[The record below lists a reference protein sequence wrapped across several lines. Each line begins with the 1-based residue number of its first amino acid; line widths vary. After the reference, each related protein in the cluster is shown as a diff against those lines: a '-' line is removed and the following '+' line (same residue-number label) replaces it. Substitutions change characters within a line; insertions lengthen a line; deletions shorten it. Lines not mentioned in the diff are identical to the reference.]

1 MSFSL
6 FGPDLGETLRERA
19 DGRLVGFCGRMR
31 EGAHDILR
39 GRILFCQRDAAMMSK
54 RAKSKTA
61 GRGTTMARAGTVK
74 EDRHFVEALA
84 RGLELLACF
93 RQKDGLLGNQE
104 LARRCGLA
112 KSTVS
117 RLTYTLTKL
126 GYLTHVEEAGKYALG
141 TATLSLA
148 SAMLGRLDIRKL
160 ARPLM
165 QELAD
170 FSNCLVSLTSRD
182 RLSMVYVDVARS
194 SAAVTLSLDTG
205 ARIQIAN
212 SAAGRAY
219 LCAIP
224 DAEREEIMEAVRE
237 VAEVN
242 RWPALQK
249 GVAKAVV
256 DVRSLGVACSFGE
269 WQKDIN
275 AIAIAVRPG
284 SNLPPMAISCGGPAY
299 SVSSEFL
306 LDEVRPRLI
315 SLATGLEVSVGTAN

>member
-1 MSFSL
+1 
-6 FGPDLGETLRERA
+6 
-19 DGRLVGFCGRMR
+19 
-31 EGAHDILR
+31 
-39 GRILFCQRDAAMMSK
+39 MMST
-54 RAKSKTA
+54 RLKSKPA
-61 GRGTTMARAGTVK
+61 RRNGTVSRTGAVK

-104 LARRCGLA
+104 LARRCGLP

-170 FSNCLVSLTSRD
+170 FSRCLVSLCSRD

-194 SAAVTLSLDTG
+194 SAAVTLGLDTG
-205 ARIQIAN
+205 SRIQIAN
-212 SAAGRAY
+212 SASAQ
-219 LCAIP
+219 IS
-224 DAEREEIMEAVRE
+224 M
-237 VAEVN
+237 
-242 RWPALQK
+242 
-249 GVAKAVV
+249 
-256 DVRSLGVACSFGE
+256 
-269 WQKDIN
+269 
-275 AIAIAVRPG
+275 IASAWR
-284 SNLPPMAISCGGPAY
+284 
-299 SVSSEFL
+299 
-306 LDEVRPRLI
+306 
-315 SLATGLEVSVGTAN
+315 

>member
-1 MSFSL
+1 MTVIMNKRFRNRSARRS
-6 FGPDLGETLRERA
+6 GP
-19 DGRLVGFCGRMR
+19 V
-31 EGAHDILR
+31 
-39 GRILFCQRDAAMMSK
+39 
-54 RAKSKTA
+54 
-61 GRGTTMARAGTVK
+61 ARAGAVK

-84 RGLELLACF
+84 RGLEILACF

-126 GYLTHVEEAGKYALG
+126 GYLTHVEDAGKYALG
-141 TATLSLA
+141 SATLSLA

-160 ARPLM
+160 ALPRM

-170 FSNCLVSLTSRD
+170 FSRCLVSLCSRD

-194 SAAVTLSLDTG
+194 SATVTLSLDTG

-212 SAAGRAY
+212 SASGRAY
-219 LCAIP
+219 LAVIS
-224 DAEREEIMEAVRE
+224 DEEREEIMEGVRE
-237 VAEVN
+237 VAEAS
-242 RWPALQK
+242 RWPALQR

-256 DVRSLGVACSFGE
+256 EYGSLGVCCSFGE

-275 AIAIAVRPG
+275 AI
-284 SNLPPMAISCGGPAY
+284 
-299 SVSSEFL
+299 
-306 LDEVRPRLI
+306 
-315 SLATGLEVSVGTAN
+315 

>member
-1 MSFSL
+1 
-6 FGPDLGETLRERA
+6 
-19 DGRLVGFCGRMR
+19 
-31 EGAHDILR
+31 
-39 GRILFCQRDAAMMSK
+39 
-54 RAKSKTA
+54 
-61 GRGTTMARAGTVK
+61 
-74 EDRHFVEALA
+74 
-84 RGLELLACF
+84 
-93 RQKDGLLGNQE
+93 

-160 ARPLM
+160 ARPMM

-170 FSNCLVSLTSRD
+170 FSRCLVSLCSRD

-212 SAAGRAY
+212 SASGRAY
-219 LCAIP
+219 LAVIS
-224 DAEREEIMEAVRE
+224 DEQREEIMEGVRE
-237 VAEVN
+237 VAEVS
-242 RWPALQK
+242 RWPALQR
-249 GVAKAVV
+249 GVAKALL
-256 DVRSLGVACSFGE
+256 DYRGLGVCCSFGE

-275 AIAIAVRPG
+275 AIAVPVRPG

-299 SVSSEFL
+299 NVSPEFL

-315 SLATGLEVSVGTAN
+315 ALVTSLEASVGTAS

>member
-1 MSFSL
+1 LYSTQWNIVLSL
-6 FGPDLGETLRERA
+6 TPLPD
-19 DGRLVGFCGRMR
+19 
-31 EGAHDILR
+31 IP
-39 GRILFCQRDAAMMSK
+39 MMSK
-54 RAKSKTA
+54 HVKIRTA
-61 GRGTTMARAGTVK
+61 RRNGTVARTGVAK

-126 GYLTHVEEAGKYALG
+126 GYLTHVEEAGKYGLG

-165 QELAD
+165 QELAE
-170 FSNCLVSLTSRD
+170 FSRCLVSLSSRD

-194 SAAVTLSLDTG
+194 SAAVTVSLDTG

-212 SAAGRAY
+212 SASGRAH
-219 LCAIP
+219 LAAISEE
-224 DAEREEIMEAVRE
+224 EREEIMEGVHE
-237 VAEVN
+237 VAEVS
-242 RWPALQK
+242 RWPALQR
-249 GVAKAVV
+249 GVAKALL
-256 DVRSLGVACSFGE
+256 DYRSLGVCCSFGE

-275 AIAIAVRPG
+275 SIAVSVRPG
-284 SNLPPMAISCGGPAY
+284 GNLPPMAISCGGPAY
-299 SVSSEFL
+299 DVSPEFL
-306 LDEVRPRLI
+306 LDEVRPKLI
-315 SLATGLEVSVGTAN
+315 ELVRSMEVSLGTAD

>member
-1 MSFSL
+1 
-6 FGPDLGETLRERA
+6 
-19 DGRLVGFCGRMR
+19 
-31 EGAHDILR
+31 
-39 GRILFCQRDAAMMSK
+39 MMSK
-54 RAKSKTA
+54 RLKSKTA
-61 GRGTTMARAGTVK
+61 RRNGTVARTGAVK

-160 ARPLM
+160 ARPMM

-170 FSNCLVSLTSRD
+170 FSRCLVGLCSRD

-194 SAAVTLSLDTG
+194 SATVTLSLDTG

-212 SAAGRAY
+212 SASGRAY
-219 LCAIP
+219 LAVIS
-224 DAEREEIMEAVRE
+224 DEQREEIMEGVRE
-237 VAEVN
+237 VAEVS
-242 RWPALQK
+242 RWPALQR
-249 GVAKAVV
+249 GVAKALL
-256 DVRSLGVACSFGE
+256 DYRDLGVCCSFGE

-275 AIAIAVRPG
+275 AIAVPVRPG
-284 SNLPPMAISCGGPAY
+284 SNLPPMVISCGGPAY
-299 SVSSEFL
+299 NVSPEFL

-315 SLATGLEVSVGTAN
+315 ALVTSLEASVGTAS

>member
-1 MSFSL
+1 MVFHTTEYCSV
-6 FGPDLGETLRERA
+6 A
-19 DGRLVGFCGRMR
+19 DSAPGISMIGKRL
-31 EGAHDILR
+31 
-39 GRILFCQRDAAMMSK
+39 
-54 RAKSKTA
+54 KSKTA
-61 GRGTTMARAGTVK
+61 RRNGTVARTGAVK

-160 ARPLM
+160 ARPMM

-170 FSNCLVSLTSRD
+170 FSRCLVSLCSRD

-212 SAAGRAY
+212 SASGRAY
-219 LCAIP
+219 LAVIS
-224 DAEREEIMEAVRE
+224 DEQREEIMEGVRE
-237 VAEVN
+237 VAEVS
-242 RWPALQK
+242 RWPALQR
-249 GVAKAVV
+249 GVAKALL
-256 DVRSLGVACSFGE
+256 DYRSLGVCCSFGE

-275 AIAIAVRPG
+275 AIAVPVRPG
-284 SNLPPMAISCGGPAY
+284 GNLPPMVISCGGPAY
-299 SVSSEFL
+299 NVSPEFL

-315 SLATGLEVSVGTAN
+315 ALVTSLEASVGTAS

>member
-1 MSFSL
+1 MI
-6 FGPDLGETLRERA
+6 GK
-19 DGRLVGFCGRMR
+19 RL
-31 EGAHDILR
+31 
-39 GRILFCQRDAAMMSK
+39 
-54 RAKSKTA
+54 KSKTA
-61 GRGTTMARAGTVK
+61 RRNGTVARTGAVK

-160 ARPLM
+160 ARPMM

-170 FSNCLVSLTSRD
+170 FSRCLVSLCSRD

-194 SAAVTLSLDTG
+194 TAAVTLSLDTG

-212 SAAGRAY
+212 SASGRAY
-219 LCAIP
+219 LAVIS
-224 DAEREEIMEAVRE
+224 DEEREEIMEGVRE
-237 VAEVN
+237 VAEVS
-242 RWPALQK
+242 RWPALQR
-249 GVAKAVV
+249 GVAKALL
-256 DVRSLGVACSFGE
+256 DYRSLGVCCSFGE

-275 AIAIAVRPG
+275 AIAVPVRPG
-284 SNLPPMAISCGGPAY
+284 SNLPPMVISCGGPAY
-299 SVSSEFL
+299 NVSPEFL

-315 SLATGLEVSVGTAN
+315 ALVTSLEASVGTAS

>member
-1 MSFSL
+1 
-6 FGPDLGETLRERA
+6 
-19 DGRLVGFCGRMR
+19 
-31 EGAHDILR
+31 
-39 GRILFCQRDAAMMSK
+39 MSK
-54 RAKSKTA
+54 RVKSKTA
-61 GRGTTMARAGTVK
+61 RRNGTVARAEVVK
-74 EDRHFVEALA
+74 KDRHFVEALA

-104 LARRCGLA
+104 LARRCGLP

-117 RLTYTLTKL
+117 RLTYTLTQL

-170 FSNCLVSLTSRD
+170 FSRCLVSLCSRD

-212 SAAGRAY
+212 SASGRAY
-219 LCAIP
+219 LTAIS
-224 DAEREEIMEAVRE
+224 DEQREDIMEGVRE
-237 VAEVN
+237 VAEVS
-242 RWPALQK
+242 RWPALQR
-249 GVAKAVV
+249 GVAKAIL
-256 DVRSLGVACSFGE
+256 DRRSLGVCCSFGE

-275 AIAIAVRPG
+275 AIAVSVRPG

-299 SVSSEFL
+299 DVSPEFL

-315 SLATGLEVSVGTAN
+315 ALASRLEVAVGTAD

>member
-1 MSFSL
+1 MVWYSTWQNIVLSV
-6 FGPDLGETLRERA
+6 TYA
-19 DGRLVGFCGRMR
+19 
-31 EGAHDILR
+31 R
-39 GRILFCQRDAAMMSK
+39 GIPMMST
-54 RAKSKTA
+54 RLKTRTA
-61 GRGTTMARAGTVK
+61 RRNGTVVRTGAVK

-160 ARPLM
+160 ARPMM

-170 FSNCLVSLTSRD
+170 FSRCLVSLCSRD

-212 SAAGRAY
+212 SASGRAY
-219 LCAIP
+219 LAVTS
-224 DAEREEIMEAVRE
+224 DEQREEIMEGVRE
-237 VAEVN
+237 VAEVS
-242 RWPALQK
+242 RWPALQR
-249 GVAKAVV
+249 GVAKALL
-256 DVRSLGVACSFGE
+256 DYRDLGVCCSFGE

-275 AIAIAVRPG
+275 AIAVPVRPG
-284 SNLPPMAISCGGPAY
+284 SNLPPMVISCGGPAY
-299 SVSSEFL
+299 NVSPEFL

-315 SLATGLEVSVGTAN
+315 ALVTSLEVSVGTAS

>member
-1 MSFSL
+1 
-6 FGPDLGETLRERA
+6 
-19 DGRLVGFCGRMR
+19 
-31 EGAHDILR
+31 
-39 GRILFCQRDAAMMSK
+39 MMSTRLK
-54 RAKSKTA
+54 GKTA
-61 GRGTTMARAGTVK
+61 RRNGTVARTGAVK

-170 FSNCLVSLTSRD
+170 FSRCLVSLCSRD

-194 SAAVTLSLDTG
+194 SAAVTLGLDTG
-205 ARIQIAN
+205 SRIQIAN
-212 SAAGRAY
+212 SASGRAY
-219 LCAIP
+219 LAVIS
-224 DAEREEIMEAVRE
+224 DEQREEIMEGVRE
-237 VAEVN
+237 VAEVS
-242 RWPALQK
+242 RWPALQR
-249 GVAKAVV
+249 GVAKALL
-256 DVRSLGVACSFGE
+256 DYRGLGVCCSFGE

-275 AIAIAVRPG
+275 AIAVPVRPG
-284 SNLPPMAISCGGPAY
+284 SNLPHMVISCGGPAY
-299 SVSSEFL
+299 NVSPEFL

-315 SLATGLEVSVGTAN
+315 ALVTSLEVSVGTAG

>member
-1 MSFSL
+1 
-6 FGPDLGETLRERA
+6 
-19 DGRLVGFCGRMR
+19 
-31 EGAHDILR
+31 
-39 GRILFCQRDAAMMSK
+39 MMSTRLK
-54 RAKSKTA
+54 GKTA
-61 GRGTTMARAGTVK
+61 RRNGTVARTGVVK

-170 FSNCLVSLTSRD
+170 FSRCLVSLCSRD

-212 SAAGRAY
+212 SASGRAY
-219 LCAIP
+219 LAVIS
-224 DAEREEIMEAVRE
+224 DEQREEIMEGVGK
-237 VAEVN
+237 
-242 RWPALQK
+242 WP
-249 GVAKAVV
+249 
-256 DVRSLGVACSFGE
+256 R
-269 WQKDIN
+269 
-275 AIAIAVRPG
+275 
-284 SNLPPMAISCGGPAY
+284 
-299 SVSSEFL
+299 
-306 LDEVRPRLI
+306 
-315 SLATGLEVSVGTAN
+315 

>member
-1 MSFSL
+1 
-6 FGPDLGETLRERA
+6 
-19 DGRLVGFCGRMR
+19 
-31 EGAHDILR
+31 
-39 GRILFCQRDAAMMSK
+39 MMST
-54 RAKSKTA
+54 RLKSKTA
-61 GRGTTMARAGTVK
+61 RRNGTVARTGAVK

-126 GYLTHVEEAGKYALG
+126 GYLTHVEEASKYALG

-160 ARPLM
+160 AQPMM

-170 FSNCLVSLTSRD
+170 FSRCLVSLCSRD

-212 SAAGRAY
+212 SASGRAY
-219 LCAIP
+219 LAVIS
-224 DAEREEIMEAVRE
+224 DEQREEIMEGVRE
-237 VAEVN
+237 VAEVS
-242 RWPALQK
+242 RWPALQR
-249 GVAKAVV
+249 GVAKALL
-256 DVRSLGVACSFGE
+256 DYRSLGVCSSFGE

-275 AIAIAVRPG
+275 AIAVPVRPG

-299 SVSSEFL
+299 NVSPEFL

-315 SLATGLEVSVGTAN
+315 ALVTSLEASVGTAS

>member
-1 MSFSL
+1 
-6 FGPDLGETLRERA
+6 
-19 DGRLVGFCGRMR
+19 
-31 EGAHDILR
+31 
-39 GRILFCQRDAAMMSK
+39 MMST
-54 RAKSKTA
+54 RLKSKPA
-61 GRGTTMARAGTVK
+61 RRNGTVTRTGVVK

-126 GYLTHVEEAGKYALG
+126 GYLTHVEDVGKYALG

-160 ARPLM
+160 ARPMM

-170 FSNCLVSLTSRD
+170 FSRCLVSLCSRD

-205 ARIQIAN
+205 ARIQIAT
-212 SAAGRAY
+212 SASGRAY
-219 LCAIP
+219 LAVIS
-224 DAEREEIMEAVRE
+224 DEQREEIMEGVRE
-237 VAEVN
+237 VAEVS
-242 RWPALQK
+242 RWPALQR
-249 GVAKAVV
+249 GVAKALL
-256 DVRSLGVACSFGE
+256 DYRGLGVCCSFGE

-275 AIAIAVRPG
+275 AIAVPVRPG
-284 SNLPPMAISCGGPAY
+284 SNLPPMVISCGGPAY
-299 SVSSEFL
+299 NVSSEFL

-315 SLATGLEVSVGTAN
+315 ALVASLEVSVGTAS

>member
-1 MSFSL
+1 
-6 FGPDLGETLRERA
+6 
-19 DGRLVGFCGRMR
+19 
-31 EGAHDILR
+31 
-39 GRILFCQRDAAMMSK
+39 MMST
-54 RAKSKTA
+54 RLKSKTV
-61 GRGTTMARAGTVK
+61 RRIGTVSRTGAVK

-160 ARPLM
+160 ARPMM

-170 FSNCLVSLTSRD
+170 FSRCLVSLCSRD

-212 SAAGRAY
+212 SASGRAY
-219 LCAIP
+219 LAVIS
-224 DAEREEIMEAVRE
+224 DEQREEIMEGVRE
-237 VAEVN
+237 VAEVS
-242 RWPALQK
+242 RWPALQR
-249 GVAKAVV
+249 GVAKALL
-256 DVRSLGVACSFGE
+256 DYRGLGVCCSFGE

-275 AIAIAVRPG
+275 AIAVPVRPG
-284 SNLPPMAISCGGPAY
+284 SNLPFMVISCGGPAY
-299 SVSSEFL
+299 NVSPEFL

-315 SLATGLEVSVGTAN
+315 ALVTSLEASVGTAG

>member
-1 MSFSL
+1 
-6 FGPDLGETLRERA
+6 
-19 DGRLVGFCGRMR
+19 
-31 EGAHDILR
+31 
-39 GRILFCQRDAAMMSK
+39 MMSTRLK
-54 RAKSKTA
+54 AKTA
-61 GRGTTMARAGTVK
+61 RRNGTVARTGAVK

-170 FSNCLVSLTSRD
+170 FSRCLVSLCSRD

-212 SAAGRAY
+212 SASGRAY
-219 LCAIP
+219 LAVIS
-224 DAEREEIMEAVRE
+224 DEQREEIMEGVRE
-237 VAEVN
+237 VAEVS
-242 RWPALQK
+242 RWPALQR
-249 GVAKAVV
+249 GVAKALL
-256 DVRSLGVACSFGE
+256 DYRGLGVCCSFGE

-275 AIAIAVRPG
+275 AIAVPVRPG
-284 SNLPPMAISCGGPAY
+284 SNLPHMVISCGGPAY
-299 SVSSEFL
+299 NVSPEFL

-315 SLATGLEVSVGTAN
+315 ALATSLEVSVGTAS

>member
-1 MSFSL
+1 
-6 FGPDLGETLRERA
+6 
-19 DGRLVGFCGRMR
+19 
-31 EGAHDILR
+31 
-39 GRILFCQRDAAMMSK
+39 MMSK
-54 RAKSKTA
+54 HVKIKTA
-61 GRGTTMARAGTVK
+61 RRSGTVARTGVAK

-126 GYLTHVEEAGKYALG
+126 GYLTHVEEAGKYGLG

-165 QELAD
+165 QELAE
-170 FSNCLVSLTSRD
+170 FSRCLVSLSSRD

-205 ARIQIAN
+205 TRIQIAN
-212 SAAGRAY
+212 SASGRAY
-219 LCAIP
+219 LAAIS
-224 DAEREEIMEAVRE
+224 EEQREEIME
-237 VAEVN
+237 
-242 RWPALQK
+242 
-249 GVAKAVV
+249 GVH
-256 DVRSLGVACSFGE
+256 
-269 WQKDIN
+269 
-275 AIAIAVRPG
+275 
-284 SNLPPMAISCGGPAY
+284 
-299 SVSSEFL
+299 
-306 LDEVRPRLI
+306 
-315 SLATGLEVSVGTAN
+315 

>member
-1 MSFSL
+1 
-6 FGPDLGETLRERA
+6 
-19 DGRLVGFCGRMR
+19 
-31 EGAHDILR
+31 
-39 GRILFCQRDAAMMSK
+39 MMSTRLK
-54 RAKSKTA
+54 GKTA
-61 GRGTTMARAGTVK
+61 RRNGTVVARTGAVK

-170 FSNCLVSLTSRD
+170 FSRCLVSLCSRD

-194 SAAVTLSLDTG
+194 SATVTLGLDTG
-205 ARIQIAN
+205 SRIQIAN
-212 SAAGRAY
+212 SASGRAY
-219 LCAIP
+219 LAVIS
-224 DAEREEIMEAVRE
+224 DEQREEIMEGVRE
-237 VAEVN
+237 VAEVS
-242 RWPALQK
+242 RWPALQR
-249 GVAKAVV
+249 GVAKALL
-256 DVRSLGVACSFGE
+256 DYRGLGVCCSFGE

-275 AIAIAVRPG
+275 AIAVPVRPG
-284 SNLPPMAISCGGPAY
+284 SNLPHMVISCGGPAY
-299 SVSSEFL
+299 NVSSEFL

-315 SLATGLEVSVGTAN
+315 ALVTSLEVSVGTAS

>member
-1 MSFSL
+1 MN
-6 FGPDLGETLRERA
+6 
-19 DGRLVGFCGRMR
+19 
-31 EGAHDILR
+31 
-39 GRILFCQRDAAMMSK
+39 K
-54 RAKSKTA
+54 RVRSKTI
-61 GRGTTMARAGTVK
+61 RRSGTIARPGVAR

-93 RQKDGLLGNQE
+93 RQRDGLLGNQE
-104 LARRCGLA
+104 LARRSGLA

-165 QELAD
+165 QELAE
-170 FSNCLVSLTSRD
+170 FSNCLISLCSRD
-182 RLSMVYVDVARS
+182 RLSMVYVDAARSS

-212 SAAGRAY
+212 SASGRAY
-219 LCAIP
+219 LSAIA
-224 DAEREEIMEAVRE
+224 DDEREEIMEGVRQ
-237 VAEVN
+237 VAEPS
-242 RWPALQK
+242 RWPALQR
-249 GVAKAVV
+249 GVAKALV
-256 DVRSLGVACSFGE
+256 DRGNLGVCCSFGE

-275 AIAIAVRPG
+275 AIAIPVRPG
-284 SNLPPMAISCGGPAY
+284 NNLPPMAISCGGPAY
-299 SVSSEFL
+299 SVTPEFL
-306 LDEVRPRLI
+306 LDEVRPRLVA
-315 SLATGLEVSVGTAN
+315 LVGTLEAAVGTAD